1 MILDMAKKRRKLNKD
16 MEAEISSAQK
26 RVELIIAIINDIYEE
41 DIQSD
46 YRNSFQPVI
55 TTLGQLIALYDMEGY
70 NESTIELNTKYNSLI
85 TSFENEYEV

>member
-1 MILDMAKKRRKLNKD
+1 MAKKRRKLNKD